1 MQIILYY
8 VHDPMCSWCY
18 AFMRSYN
25 YLKHNLPDDI
35 VIKRLLGGLARD
47 TEKNMPEVTRQRI
60 QSNWHRIQQTV
71 ADVNFNYDFWEQ
83 CRPRRSTYLSCRAVI
98 AARTQG
104 MDYDEKMTHAIQEAY
119 YHNARNPSDLDTL
132 IEIADEIGLDKDK
145 FSESILSADTNEQLK
160 QEIHL
165 SRQLG
170 IASFPSLL
178 LETRDKGIL
187 IPHDY
192 NHPEEMIVTIG
203 NTIGE

>member
-1 MQIILYY
+1 MQAVLYY

-25 YLKHNLPDDI
+25 YLKQNLPDDI

-47 TEKNMPEVTRQRI
+47 TEEDMPEEMRQGI

-71 ADVNFNYDFWEQ
+71 TDVKFNFDFWENCQ
-83 CRPRRSTYLSCRAVI
+83 PRRATYMACRAVI
-98 AARTQG
+98 AARDQG
-104 MDYDEKMTHAIQEAY
+104 MEFDEKMTHAIQQAY
-119 YHNARNPSDLDTL
+119 YLHAKNPSYLDTL
-132 IEIADEIGLDKDK
+132 VEVAGEIGLAKEK
-145 FSESILSADTNEQLK
+145 FSESILTVNTNEELM

-170 IASFPSLL
+170 ISSFPSLL
-178 LETRDKGIL
+178 LQTENTAKL

-192 NHPEEMIVTIG
+192 NHPEEMIVKITDV
-203 NTIGE
+203 T